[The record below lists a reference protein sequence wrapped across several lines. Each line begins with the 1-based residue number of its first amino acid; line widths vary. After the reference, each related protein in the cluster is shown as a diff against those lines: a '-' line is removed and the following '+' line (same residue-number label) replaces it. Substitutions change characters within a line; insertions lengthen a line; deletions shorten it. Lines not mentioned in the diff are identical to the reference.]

1 MDAQQTDRFR
11 KQLLEQRASVASEME
26 AHRITGDPVEDRE
39 RRDPEEQ
46 AVNAT
51 ASLVETRITEDD
63 ENLLKKIDLA
73 LERLDA
79 GTYQQ
84 CANCGKKIPLAR
96 LRAKPSAS
104 LCLNCQE
111 DKDAGRLGP

>member
-1 MDAQQTDRFR
+1 MDARQTDRFR
-11 KQLLEQRASVASEME
+11 KLLLEQRESVAREVA
-26 AHRITGDPVEDRE
+26 AHRTSGDPAEVRE

-46 AVNAT
+46 AVHAT

-63 ENLLKKIDLA
+63 ENLLRKIDFA
-73 LERLDA
+73 LERLEA

-84 CANCGKKIPLAR
+84 CANCGKKIPLER

-104 LCLNCQE
+104 LCLDCQE
-111 DKDAGRLGP
+111 LKDAGELA